1 MEDELNRVI
10 RPVAVLAIIA
20 ILFTVLGFRVAH
32 PKSGLRSAAGEANTS
47 LVAYKHSDTF
57 EVGDKVIIILDEKS
71 MSPAIGI
78 VRTIEE
84 KDLIVQTGDLIL
96 TVPNKQVS
104 GKLLGVFP
112 FLGSVFTILGV

>member
-1 MEDELNRVI
+1 MNRVI

-47 LVAYKHSDTF
+47 LVAYKHSDNF
-57 EVGDKVIIILDEKS
+57 EVGDKVIIKLDEKS
-71 MSPAIGI
+71 KSPAIGI
-78 VRTIEE
+78 IRTIEE
-84 KDLIVQTGDLIL
+84 KDFIVQTGDLIL
-96 TVPNKQVS
+96 TVPSKQMS

-112 FLGSVFTILGV
+112 FIGSLFTILGL

>member
-1 MEDELNRVI
+1 MNRAV
-10 RPVAVLAIIA
+10 RPIVYLAIFGLIFT
-20 ILFTVLGFRVAH
+20 LFGFRVAH

-57 EVGDKVIIILDEKS
+57 EVGDKVIIRLDESTK
-71 MSPAIGI
+71 SPAIGI

-84 KDLIVQTGDLIL
+84 KNFVVQTGDLIL
-96 TVPNKQVS
+96 TVPDKKIS

-112 FLGSVFTILGV
+112 FIGSIFTIIGL

>member
-20 ILFTVLGFRVAH
+20 ILFTLLGFRVAH

-57 EVGDKVIIILDEKS
+57 AVGDKVIIKLDESSK
-71 MSPAIGI
+71 SPAIGI
-78 VRTIEE
+78 VRTIEKE
-84 KDLIVQTGDLIL
+84 DFVVQTGDLIL
-96 TVPNKQVS
+96 TVPNKQMS

-112 FLGSVFTILGV
+112 FIGSLFTIVGL

>member
-20 ILFTVLGFRVAH
+20 ILFTLLGFRVAH

-57 EVGDKVIIILDEKS
+57 AVGDKVIIKLDESSKS
-71 MSPAIGI
+71 PEIGI

-84 KDLIVQTGDLIL
+84 ENFVVQTGDLIL
-96 TVPNKQVS
+96 TGPNEQMS

-112 FLGSVFTILGV
+112 FIGSLFTIVGL

>member
-1 MEDELNRVI
+1 MNRVI
-10 RPVAVLAIIA
+10 RPVAILAVIA
-20 ILFTVLGFRVAH
+20 ILFTALGFRVAH

-57 EVGDKVIIILDEKS
+57 EVGDKVIIKLDEKS
-71 MSPAIGI
+71 KSPAIGI

>member
-1 MEDELNRVI
+1 MEVKLNRAV
-10 RPVAVLAIIA
+10 RPIVYLAIFGLIFT
-20 ILFTVLGFRVAH
+20 LFGFRVAH

-57 EVGDKVIIILDEKS
+57 EVGDKVIIRLDESTK
-71 MSPAIGI
+71 SPAIGI

-84 KDLIVQTGDLIL
+84 KNFVVQTGDLIL
-96 TVPNKQVS
+96 TVPDKKIS

-112 FLGSVFTILGV
+112 FIGSIFTIIGL

>member
-1 MEDELNRVI
+1 MEVKLNRAI
-10 RPVAVLAIIA
+10 RPIVYLAIFGLIFT
-20 ILFTVLGFRVAH
+20 LFGFRVAH

-57 EVGDKVIIILDEKS
+57 EVGDKVIIRLDESTK
-71 MSPAIGI
+71 SPAIGI

-84 KDLIVQTGDLIL
+84 KNFVVQTGDLIL
-96 TVPNKQVS
+96 TVPDKKIS

-112 FLGSVFTILGV
+112 FIGSIFTIIGL

>member
-10 RPVAVLAIIA
+10 RPVAILAVIA
-20 ILFTVLGFRVAH
+20 ILFTLLGFRVAH

-57 EVGDKVIIILDEKS
+57 AVGDKVIIKLDESSK
-71 MSPAIGI
+71 SPAIGI
-78 VRTIEE
+78 VRTIEKE
-84 KDLIVQTGDLIL
+84 DFVVQTGDLIL
-96 TVPNKQVS
+96 TVPNKQMS

-112 FLGSVFTILGV
+112 FIGSLFTIVGL

>member
-1 MEDELNRVI
+1 MEVDLNRVI

-20 ILFTVLGFRVAH
+20 ILFTLLCFRVTH

-47 LVAYKHSDTF
+47 LVAYKRADTYKA
-57 EVGDKVIIILDEKS
+57 GDKVIIKLDESSK
-71 MSPAIGI
+71 SPAIGI

-84 KDLIVQTGDLIL
+84 ENFIVQTGDLIL
-96 TVPNKQVS
+96 TVPDEQMS

-112 FLGSVFTILGV
+112 FIGSIFTILGL

>member
-47 LVAYKHSDTF
+47 LVAYKHSDNF
-57 EVGDKVIIILDEKS
+57 EVGDKVIIKLDEKS
-71 MSPAIGI
+71 KSPAIGI
-78 VRTIEE
+78 IRTIEE
-84 KDLIVQTGDLIL
+84 KDFIVQTGDLIL
-96 TVPNKQVS
+96 TVPSKQMS

-112 FLGSVFTILGV
+112 FIGSLFTILGL

>member
-20 ILFTVLGFRVAH
+20 ILFTLLGFRVAH

-57 EVGDKVIIILDEKS
+57 AVGDKVIIKLDESSK
-71 MSPAIGI
+71 SPAIGI

-84 KDLIVQTGDLIL
+84 ENFVVQTGDLIL
-96 TVPNKQVS
+96 TVPKEQMS

-112 FLGSVFTILGV
+112 FIGSLFTIVGL